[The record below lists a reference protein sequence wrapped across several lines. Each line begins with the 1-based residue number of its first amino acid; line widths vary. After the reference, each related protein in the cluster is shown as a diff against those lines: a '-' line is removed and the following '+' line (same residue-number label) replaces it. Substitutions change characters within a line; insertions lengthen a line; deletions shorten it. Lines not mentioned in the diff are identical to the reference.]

1 MEYEREKEGTRKSCH
16 VENYTQ
22 TEEPYPSDN
31 LEDHSIQRQD
41 LQEPLSLSQRSCV
54 SELAVKT
61 ISCVELNGIIENG
74 DHDDALSTTSDRAE
88 SALPVSRG
96 SPTNTNIDNY

>member
-1 MEYEREKEGTRKSCH
+1 MEYEREREGTRKGYH

-22 TEEPYPSDN
+22 TEETYPPNN

-54 SELAVKT
+54 PELAVKT
-61 ISCVELNGIIENG
+61 ISSIELNGIIENG

-96 SPTNTNIDNY
+96 SPTDSNLDNY